1 MAAKRTTLELL
12 LTGALTPLLLV
23 ISWLV
28 RLRVD
33 LDEAELAIG
42 FLAFHGAHVLNDPHF
57 AVTYL
62 LFYDDAKE
70 RALGATQAPLQR
82 ARYVA
87 AGLVTP
93 VVLIGW
99 AAYALL
105 ARSGQAL
112 GWMVQLM
119 YLLVGWHYAK
129 QGFGVLAVL
138 SARRG
143 VRFSATERAL
153 LLAHCYAA
161 WAFAWASPPL
171 PAGEFV
177 ERGVVYWAPERPA
190 WATWATGALLAAST
204 LALVVALV
212 AKLRRERTLPWA
224 PLLAFLATLWLWGIG
239 SALDPLVRYVIPAL
253 HSLQYLFF
261 VGLLRRNEALAEEGP
276 PSFGRPASARLAAL
290 AVGALVLGWTLF
302 RGAPALL
309 DGELVGRGGWD
320 DLGPTPFFAAFY
332 VVVNLHHFAM
342 DAVIWRREH
351 TPTRHLVRRSL
362 AATHDHAVR
371 HERVPERTRAAL
383 EVAREPAERAS
394 VR

>member
-1 MAAKRTTLELL
+1 MAAKGNTLELL
-12 LTGALTPLLLV
+12 LAGALTPLLLAL
-23 ISWLV
+23 SWLV
-28 RLRVD
+28 RQRVPV
-33 LDEAELAIG
+33 DEAELAIG

-70 RALGATQAPLQR
+70 RALGASQPPRQR
-82 ARYVA
+82 ARYVL
-87 AGLVTP
+87 AGIVAPLVL
-93 VVLIGW
+93 VGW

-105 ARSGQAL
+105 ARSAQAL

-143 VRFSATERAL
+143 IRFSATERAL
-153 LLAHCYAA
+153 LLAHAYAA
-161 WAFAWASPPL
+161 WAFAWTSPPL
-171 PAGEFV
+171 AAGEFE

-190 WATWATGALLAAST
+190 WAMWAAGAILAAST
-204 LALVVALV
+204 LGLVGALV
-212 AKLRRERTLPWA
+212 AKRRREGSLPWA

-261 VGLLRRNEALAEEGP
+261 VGLLRRNEAVAEEGP
-276 PSFGRPASARLAAL
+276 PTFGRPAGARLAAL
-290 AVGALVLGWTLF
+290 AMGALLLGWVLF
-302 RGAPALL
+302 RGAPGLL
-309 DGELVGRGGWD
+309 DGELVSRGGWG

-351 TPTRHLVRRSL
+351 APTRHLMGAPAR
-362 AATHDHAVR
+362 D
-371 HERVPERTRAAL
+371 ER
-383 EVAREPAERAS
+383 
-394 VR
+394 